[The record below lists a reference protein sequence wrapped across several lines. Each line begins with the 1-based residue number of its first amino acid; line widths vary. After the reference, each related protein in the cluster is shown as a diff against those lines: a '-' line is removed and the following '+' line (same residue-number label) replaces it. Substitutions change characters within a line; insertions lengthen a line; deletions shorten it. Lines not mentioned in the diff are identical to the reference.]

1 MLDTILQIGKTLR
14 KSETGLRHHRYI
26 NLAPR
31 SDKKTVVTYLVLPVL
46 EDFTFDFENLKE
58 TRDEYLIEKFFYLK
72 YKSSDADSLMKYIW
86 GDISYGVDKKGN
98 EQGYYRMEN
107 PAISNAFG
115 LSSFVRG
122 IEDAKTFNGTAIEK
136 FRESFSANREHIE
149 NILKENS
156 QEKYCYLHFDF
167 QGRHWHQFENEMNEV
182 NKKFLKE
189 FIGEK
194 QNDLI
199 ILRKSLYKTLASPER
214 FGGYVPNF
222 AASNTYKTRTFQSLD
237 EVMDLFY
244 AITYSTKPVVR
255 ERDIKVIIL
264 PKSKYLSPKQIE
276 NFFEKTDESESV
288 KQLNVLQENES
299 EKLLEKSHK
308 KKQKRIL
315 VAVDINQPDEL
326 FKRTLE
332 LEVVNSDETEEIQ
345 FDFIFSKAGG
355 MTSPDVDMIELSGLK
370 RSHLARLSERIIKIR
385 NQVVDKRKEIFPN
398 FEQGFDIKQSFLN
411 ILGDVTKDKKKYQ
424 SHLLKVLPQIYAGNY
439 FKDAI
444 LLSAFIEK
452 TEYNIRQGKEN
463 FNFLKFDYEF
473 LVRLRN
479 ETGNRKIG
487 DEEMENEE
495 IKNMFES
502 PSFEAGEL
510 LGKLAQPVSW
520 KINSF
525 EKNYVGQLSRRVTDL
540 DNLMDFAGF
549 ICEKLTIHE
558 KAYPSLKEKYG
569 KFLEK
574 IKEKPREY
582 DRRYFVV
589 GFFEGYFS
597 KFEATENTGDNENN
611 D

>member
-31 SDKKTVVTYLVLPVL
+31 ADKKTVVTYLVLPVR

-58 TRDEYLIEKFFYLK
+58 TRDEYLIEKLFYLG
-72 YKSSDADSLMKYIW
+72 YKSADADSSVKYLW
-86 GDISYGVDKKGN
+86 GDIAYWFDKKGK
-98 EQGYYRMEN
+98 EQGSYRIN
-107 PAISNAFG
+107 ANKNAF
-115 LSSFVRG
+115 VRA
-122 IEDAKTFNGTAIEK
+122 EKDSDFFKGTVIEK
-136 FRESFSANREHIE
+136 FRNSFANNREQIE
-149 NILKENS
+149 NILKETS
-156 QEKYCYLHFDF
+156 KETTCYVHFDF
-167 QGRHWHQFENEMNEV
+167 QGKHWHEYPEELTLLNE
-182 NKKFLKE
+182 KFLKE
-189 FIGEK
+189 FVGEK
-194 QNDLI
+194 QNDFVV
-199 ILRKSLYKTLASPER
+199 LRKGLYKTLASPEKNLP
-214 FGGYVPNF
+214 FPNF
-222 AASNTYKTRTFQSLD
+222 SAANIYKTKIFKSREEVLD
-237 EVMDLFY
+237 LIY
-244 AITYSTKPVVR
+244 AINYSTTPIIR
-255 ERDIKVIIL
+255 EREVKIIIL

-288 KQLNVLQENES
+288 KQFNVLQENKS

-308 KKQKRIL
+308 KKQKKIL
-315 VAVDINQPDEL
+315 AVVDINQPDEL

-424 SHLLKVLPQIYAGNY
+424 SHLLKILPQIYAGNY
-439 FKDAI
+439 FKDAM